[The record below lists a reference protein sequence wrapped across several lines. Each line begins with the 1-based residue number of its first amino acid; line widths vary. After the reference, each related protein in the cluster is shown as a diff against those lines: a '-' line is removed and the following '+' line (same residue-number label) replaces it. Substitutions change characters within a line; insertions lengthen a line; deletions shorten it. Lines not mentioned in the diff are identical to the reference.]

1 MMTTTSA
8 IIASAALIGH
18 ALAED
23 KALATL
29 PVAFQF
35 VATMLTSI
43 PASLYMRRVGRRWG
57 FVTGAAIG
65 AAGAAIATAAI
76 AARLLLAVRARH
88 RADRLDARLR
98 PVLPLRRRRH
108 GGARHAQP
116 GDLAGSAGRRGGG
129 FHRPQPGAVH
139 QGPVRP
145 ADLRRHLRRDR
156 ADLPGDGPGGV
167 VAHHPADERGGKER
181 TATSAAGNPLP
192 AQMRRRDP
200 QPRYPA
206 TRS

>member
-1 MMTTTSA
+1 MQFFSGINRNVALLAVCQALMMTTTSA

-57 FVTGAAIG
+57 FVTGATIG

-76 AARLLLAVRARH
+76 AVSSFWLFALGALFVAVTLFLPKGIVGTVAGLGRTLPKTRTKPPLA
-88 RADRLDARLR
+88 
-98 PVLPLRRRRH
+98 
-108 GGARHAQP
+108 
-116 GDLAGSAGRRGGG
+116 
-129 FHRPQPGAVH
+129 
-139 QGPVRP
+139 
-145 ADLRRHLRRDR
+145 
-156 ADLPGDGPGGV
+156 
-167 VAHHPADERGGKER
+167 
-181 TATSAAGNPLP
+181 AAPE
-192 AQMRRRDP
+192 A
-200 QPRYPA
+200 A
-206 TRS
+206 E